1 MTYRIIFTATSTS
14 DLTFVDSTVATDGGL
29 TVVLKNG
36 ERVFAVPTAN
46 VIAVERAE
54 PKSAPIPMPEPMP
67 VPAGDVQ
74 NA

>member
-67 VPAGDVQ
+67 VLAGDVQ